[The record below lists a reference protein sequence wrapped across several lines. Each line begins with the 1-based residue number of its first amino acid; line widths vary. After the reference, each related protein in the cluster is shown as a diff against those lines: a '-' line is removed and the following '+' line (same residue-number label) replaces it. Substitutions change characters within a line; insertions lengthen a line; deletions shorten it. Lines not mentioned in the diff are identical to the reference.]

1 MVYKDIKNL
10 KLKKPNAI
18 KLIGVMR
25 VRGGDRTSNKR
36 EASFSSWSDCEV
48 TGLMFGLRQ
57 EMLAVS
63 RSTR

>member
-1 MVYKDIKNL
+1 MVNKDIKNL
-10 KLKKPNAI
+10 KLKNPNAI
-18 KLIGVMR
+18 KLMR

-57 EMLAVS
+57 EMLAVG